1 MKNPK
6 ISKKIVTAI
15 NASNII
21 NISKIVIFP
30 IPSLKEDIIFDMI
43 ILILLSMFLTFIGGC
58 IPSRKAAKKDP
69 VEALRSE

>member
-1 MKNPK
+1 MITTYIQSSPIENPK
-6 ISKKIVTAI
+6 ISKRIVTPI

-43 ILILLSMFLTFIGGC
+43 ILI
-58 IPSRKAAKKDP
+58 
-69 VEALRSE
+69 